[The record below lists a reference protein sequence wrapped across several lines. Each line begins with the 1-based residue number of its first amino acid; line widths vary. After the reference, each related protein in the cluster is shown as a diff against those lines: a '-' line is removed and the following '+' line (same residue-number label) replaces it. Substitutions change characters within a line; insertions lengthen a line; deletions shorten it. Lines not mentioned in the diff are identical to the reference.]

1 MEKKKKGRVEVR
13 HLTKIAGGSSYA
25 LVIPMD
31 FVKRLGWKER
41 QKLVIRLYGKKL
53 VISDWEPKEK

>member
-1 MEKKKKGRVEVR
+1 M
-13 HLTKIAGGSSYA
+13 TKIAGGSSYA